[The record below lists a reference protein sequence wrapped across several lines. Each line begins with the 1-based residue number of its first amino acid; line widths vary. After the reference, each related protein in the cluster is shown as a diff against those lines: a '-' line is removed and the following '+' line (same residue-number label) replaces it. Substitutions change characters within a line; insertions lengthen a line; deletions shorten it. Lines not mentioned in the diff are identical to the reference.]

1 MMYLMSFYM
10 HSVNIVVSLMN
21 NQVKLDF
28 SSTILGK
35 LIKSKLFSPSVKKAL
50 G

>member
-1 MMYLMSFYM
+1 M

-28 SSTILGK
+28 SSTISGK
-35 LIKSKLFSPSVKKAL
+35 LIKSKLFSPSVKKLLADFFYIAL
-50 G
+50 Q